1 MLGALID
8 DEVKELVNGYRETGY
23 LVLRNAF
30 DDYEVAAWQAECER
44 LSADKSIVNPDNI
57 RTPFKHETKINPE
70 RIDPVIDISPVFK
83 SLANDRRITNVV
95 REIFDGNE
103 PTIWKEKIIY
113 KDPGVHGYPMHQDGS
128 WWQTLGVPVNDL
140 LSVMIAIDGA
150 APDNGCLEIFPGY
163 HHKLLSAENE
173 IRNMNEEEKKVVK
186 PEDRLFVE
194 TQPGDVIIFHAL
206 TPHQSGQNT
215 STRSRRQF
223 YLTYCNGRHGDHYM
237 AQRQHYLNYQRRD
250 MTEEQRNVRYF
261 K

>member
-1 MLGALID
+1 MLGALL
-8 DEVKELVNGYRETGY
+8 DEDVKQLVDGYRKTGY

-30 DDYEVAAWQAECER
+30 DGYEVDAWKNECQR
-44 LSADKSIVNPDNI
+44 LSDDKTITNVDNR
-57 RTPFKHETKINPE
+57 RTPFGMGAKLNPE

-95 REIFDGNE
+95 REIYHGHE
-103 PTIWKEKIIY
+103 PTIWKDKIIF
-113 KDPGVHGYPMHQDGS
+113 KDPGVKGYAIHQDGS
-128 WWQTLGVPVNDL
+128 WWQGLDVPLEEL

-150 APDNGCLEIFPGY
+150 AVDNGCLEIFPGY
-163 HHKLLSAENE
+163 QHKLVSTPGE
-173 IRNMNEEEKKVVK
+173 IRNMNEEEKKRIDFSTGIK
-186 PEDRLFVE
+186 VE

-223 YLTYCNGRHGDHYM
+223 YLTYCNGQFGDHY
-237 AQRQHYLNYQRRD
+237 QRQQDHYRAYTSRGLTD
-250 MTEEQRNVRYF
+250 EQKARLYW